1 MEAPQPRQDRFD
13 AVVRRIEQLNHD
25 TVAVRLGCAGITH
38 YQAGQY
44 LKVFIDAQTTR
55 YYSLASAPGIDDD
68 LLLHVRRGAEGSSGR
83 WFHEVLQA
91 GDMLAIS
98 APRGACGYRPGQ
110 PEQPL
115 LMVSTGSG
123 LAPYFGIARAA
134 LQHGHRAPLYLY
146 HGVRFGEELYLVE
159 QLRALARLY
168 PNFHYVPCVSGEA
181 PAEGC
186 RAGRALDI
194 ALRELPLSAAWR
206 VYLCGHPDMV
216 EDGWKRAIQAGVLPD
231 AILSDQVPDLV
242 ARLAAMAA

>member
-13 AVVRRIEQLNHD
+13 AVVRRIEPLNAE
-25 TVAVRLGCAGITH
+25 TVAVRLACPEVGH

-83 WFHEVLQA
+83 WFHEVVQA
-91 GDMLAIS
+91 GDTVAIS
-98 APRGACGYRPGQ
+98 APRGVCGYRPGQ

-123 LAPYFGIARAA
+123 LAPYYGIARAA
-134 LQHGHRAPLYLY
+134 LQQGHRAPVHLY
-146 HGVRFGEELYLVE
+146 HGVRFSDELYLVE
-159 QLRALARLY
+159 QLQALAQLY
-168 PNFHYVPCVSGEA
+168 PNFHYVPCVSRDEP
-181 PAEGC
+181 PADC

-194 ALRELPLSAAWR
+194 ALRDLPLSSAWR

-216 EDGWKRAIQAGVLPD
+216 EDGWKRAIRAGVLPH

-242 ARLAAMAA
+242 ARLAEMAA